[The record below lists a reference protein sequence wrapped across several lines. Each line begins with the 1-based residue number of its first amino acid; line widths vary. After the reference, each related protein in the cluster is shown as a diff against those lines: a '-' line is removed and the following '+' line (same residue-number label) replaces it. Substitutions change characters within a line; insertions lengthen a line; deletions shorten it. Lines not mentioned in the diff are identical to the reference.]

1 LSLSRKSL
9 LPILLLCALCLTTTR
24 TARADIGNVGDAKA
38 TGVIFAIVGVGALI
52 GLGVYYAV
60 HHGHSLR
67 GCASSRPDGIQLLN
81 ESDQKTYLLGGNVNG
96 VKPGDRVRVSGDKQK
111 NGGGGRQFFV
121 KKLTK
126 NYGSCSV
133 PANTP

>member
-1 LSLSRKSL
+1 MSL
-9 LPILLLCALCLTTTR
+9 LPKPILPTLLLCVLCLTTTR
-24 TARADIGNVGDAKA
+24 TASADVGNVGDAKA

-52 GLGVYYAV
+52 GVGIYYAV

-81 ESDQKTYLLGGNVNG
+81 DSDQKTYLLGGNVNG
-96 VKPGDRVRVSGDKQK
+96 IKPGDRVRVSGDKQK
-111 NGGGGRQFFV
+111 NGGSGRQFFV
-121 KKLTK
+121 KKLSK

-133 PANTP
+133 PASTP